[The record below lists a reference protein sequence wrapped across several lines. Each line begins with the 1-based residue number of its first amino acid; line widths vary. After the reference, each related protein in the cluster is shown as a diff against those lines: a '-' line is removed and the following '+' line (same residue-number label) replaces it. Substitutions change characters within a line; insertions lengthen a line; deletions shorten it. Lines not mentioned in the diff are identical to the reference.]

1 MSDLNKWLT
10 MGSILVTIEHERSHT
25 RLEYRDIPVL
35 QSFLRYLLNWFYSE
49 IHLQDLWNRF
59 QFVLKFRHF
68 ENNLLAGCVYPTPS
82 YPSKVLAILCEP
94 CFRKIKIFATKPN
107 FSSLI
112 RGDSMMPPRSI
123 GFWPSGPKPCGGN
136 DDVKSSCDVQSGK
149 TPQQE
154 LLPNRNTSCIN
165 QLSTFNCVEVRK
177 LTNGHWGKPDE
188 LWKVR
193 FENNTSLLT

>member
-1 MSDLNKWLT
+1 MSNLNKRLT

-25 RLEYRDIPVL
+25 RLEYRDYRDIPVL
-35 QSFLRYLLNWFYSE
+35 QSCLRYLLK
-49 IHLQDLWNRF
+49 NRF

-68 ENNLLAGCVYPTPS
+68 KDNLLAGCVYPTPS

-94 CFRKIKIFATKPN
+94 CFRKIKMFSTKPN
-107 FSSLI
+107 FLSLI

-188 LWKVR
+188 L
-193 FENNTSLLT
+193 